1 MGIAAFDNLTITLP
15 SPFSPLLKS
24 ISSILAAELEE
35 YDAMSLSA
43 PENDSF
49 QESLSDTTTPL
60 PKFKKILL
68 PLTSTE

>member
-35 YDAMSLSA
+35 YDAMSLSVS
-43 PENDSF
+43 ENDEHPNV
-49 QESLSDTTTPL
+49 QGNKQWSL
-60 PKFKKILL
+60 KLL
-68 PLTSTE
+68 PMVKEIWK